1 MKCSTTKALLP
12 RLTFPSCLCSA
23 INMPFC
29 LINSTGFSGLCISS
43 YHSEN
48 LKSLL
53 QISNSSHL
61 ISNVAMGD
69 YKKFCNLKTV
79 SLRCNQCCTLTKC
92 WEEPTERNAESY
104 YTLVEIHI
112 TISHRS
118 CVSFCLHHL
127 TSINV
132 EIIQYEPGCISIEWE
147 TG

>member
-1 MKCSTTKALLP
+1 MRRNNKMWHFQVAYVVQLICH
-12 RLTFPSCLCSA
+12 FV
-23 INMPFC
+23 
-29 LINSTGFSGLCISS
+29 LINSTRFSGLCISSS

-53 QISNSSHL
+53 QISNSSDL
-61 ISNVAMGD
+61 ISNVAEGD

-79 SLRCNQCCTLTKC
+79 SLRCNRCCTLTNAGRAHWEQC
-92 WEEPTERNAESY
+92 WVL

-127 TSINV
+127 TSIHV